1 MAVLADRCKEIK
13 VTLVDVD
20 EKRINAWNDNDLQN
34 LPVYEPGLKDIIKRN
49 RNRNLFFSCEIAKAI
64 NEADMIF
71 ISVNTP
77 TKKSGFGA
85 GYASDLSG

>member
-49 RNRNLFFSCEIAKAI
+49 RNRNLF
-64 NEADMIF
+64 
-71 ISVNTP
+71 
-77 TKKSGFGA
+77 
-85 GYASDLSG
+85 LL